1 MTNAQIE
8 REIEI
13 LNAQFRMLT
22 INMTTETFVTT
33 PEMIFLM
40 GRIQSLHET
49 LHPPKIQEF
58 LNVGS

>member
-1 MTNAQIE
+1 MTNAQIKN
-8 REIEI
+8 EIEI

-40 GRIQSLHET
+40 GRIQSLIET
-49 LHPPKIQEF
+49 LHPPKIKEF
-58 LNVGS
+58 FNVGS